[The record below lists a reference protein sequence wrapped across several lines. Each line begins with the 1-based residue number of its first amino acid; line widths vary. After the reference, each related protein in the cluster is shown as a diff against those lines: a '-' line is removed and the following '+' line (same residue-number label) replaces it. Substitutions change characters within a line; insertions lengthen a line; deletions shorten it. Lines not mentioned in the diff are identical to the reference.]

1 MAAVGLAVQTTEH
14 VHLLKAAMPFQ
25 VVSNGTLE
33 SIAAAARSLSFKRG
47 DVIYKRGD
55 RADDIFVISRGRVEH
70 VLGPGA
76 GAANLMRLLEAGE
89 VFGWAALL
97 KSQPYRLADSV
108 AMEDTDVLAIDI
120 KALLH
125 VLDANPDA
133 GNVVMSRFATM
144 ITRDFSVPEWVAQVR
159 SISRG
164 EPPAQLTGAA
174 LTMFRVSQ
182 WLRSPRPYLML
193 VGFALF
199 IGFWYLA
206 VDVWALPRFTE
217 LPGPVEVLKEWLSKN
232 PTYGTSIYT
241 ANYYWDIWVSCRRIA
256 IGFSLATVLGIPLGL
271 FLGWSRKFR
280 EYVFPVFELLRPIP
294 ILAWVPLAIVMFTG
308 LETPVIFLTFLA
320 AFYATALNT
329 MLGVES
335 IDEAY
340 FRAGYCLGAG
350 RWQVFRHVVIPG
362 AMPFIFTGLQISMG
376 VAWFSL
382 VAAEM
387 VSGRYGLG
395 YLIMDSYTTV
405 RYPTIIIGMITL
417 GVVGYATSALVRIV
431 GDYLMQWRVRELALG
446 GNT

>member
-1 MAAVGLAVQTTEH
+1 MAAVSMVEQTDAHVQ
-14 VHLLKAAMPFQ
+14 LLKAAMPFQ
-25 VVSNGTLE
+25 VVSDEMLRR
-33 SIAAAARSLSFKRG
+33 IAAAGQTVSFSG
-47 DVIYKRGD
+47 GETIYKRGD
-55 RADDIFVISRGRVEH
+55 RADSLYVISKGRVEH
-70 VLGPGA
+70 LLGPGA
-76 GAANLMRLLEAGE
+76 GAASLQRYLGPGE

-97 KSQPYRLADSV
+97 KSQPYRLADSI
-108 AMEDTDVLAIDI
+108 AAEPTECLAIES
-120 KALLH
+120 KALLQI
-125 VLDANPDA
+125 LASDADT

-144 ITRDFSVPEWVAQVR
+144 IKRDFTVPEWVAQVR
-159 SISRG
+159 PLVLR
-164 EPPAQLTGAA
+164 EQPAQLTGVA

-182 WLRSPRPYLML
+182 WLKSPRPYLML
-193 VGFALF
+193 IGFALF
-199 IGFWYLA
+199 LGFWYLA
-206 VDVWALPRFTE
+206 VNVWKLPRFTE
-217 LPGPVEVLKEWLSKN
+217 LPGPLAVLHEWTSKN
-232 PTYGTSIYT
+232 PVYGVSLYTHDYYLDIGVSI
-241 ANYYWDIWVSCRRIA
+241 RRVA
-256 IGFSLATVLGIPLGL
+256 IGFTLATVLGIPLGL

-294 ILAWVPLAIVMFTG
+294 ILAWVPLAIVMFSG

-335 IDEAY
+335 IDESY
-340 FRAGYCLGAG
+340 FRAGYCLGAS

-395 YLIMDSYTTV
+395 YLIMDSYTEV

-417 GVVGYATSALVRIV
+417 GLVGYATSALIRVV

-446 GNT
+446 GSA